1 MKKGLLVPVI
11 FILIVSS
18 CNVDTDNKIISLN
31 IRYDN
36 PRDGDNAWP
45 ARKEIVLSFLEDQQA
60 DMFGLQEVLWH
71 QYAWLD
77 SCLAGYSS
85 VAAGRDDGL
94 QKGEM
99 TPVFFKSNRFDLLDS
114 NTFWLSETPDVP
126 GSKGWGAVLPRI
138 VSWIKLE
145 DKRSKEILYFFNTHY
160 SHMSDS
166 ARLMSSKILS
176 EQLQKIAG
184 KENFVV
190 TGDFNM
196 LAESEAY
203 KTMVS
208 AGDSLIKDSYYLSDT
223 EPAGEAYTFNGF
235 KNVSGSGRIDYIF
248 VRSGTRVKSHQ
259 TVNLK
264 RDGIFISDHWPVIST
279 ISLKR

>member
-1 MKKGLLVPVI
+1 MKTFLLFLAI
-11 FILIVSS
+11 TILIAFS
-18 CNVDTDNKIISLN
+18 CTVDNDIKIISLN

-36 PRDGDNAWP
+36 PRDGENAWP
-45 ARKEIVLSFLEDQQA
+45 ARKEIVLSFLEDEQP
-60 DMFGLQEVLWH
+60 DMFGLQEALWH

-77 SCLAGYSS
+77 SCLLGYSS
-85 VAAGRDDGL
+85 LAAGRDDGM

-99 TPVFFKSNRFDLLDS
+99 TPVFFKSDRFDLLAS

-138 VSWIKLE
+138 VSWVRLE
-145 DKRSKEILYFFNTHY
+145 DKRSKETLYFFNTHY

-176 EQLQKIAG
+176 EQVQKIAG
-184 KENFVV
+184 EENFVV

-223 EPAGEAYTFNGF
+223 EPAGMAYTFNGF
-235 KNVSGSGRIDYIF
+235 NNVSGSGRIDYVF

-264 RDGIFISDHWPVIST
+264 RDGIFISDHWPLLISF
-279 ISLKR
+279 SSNF